1 MDLETK
7 EIIKENDVEGELI
20 IKSPCLFDKYLNR
33 EAATKES
40 FTDDGWFLTGDCG
53 ISNYLRVN
61 EVV

>member
-33 EAATKES
+33 EATTKES

-53 ISNYLRVN
+53 ISN
-61 EVV
+61 